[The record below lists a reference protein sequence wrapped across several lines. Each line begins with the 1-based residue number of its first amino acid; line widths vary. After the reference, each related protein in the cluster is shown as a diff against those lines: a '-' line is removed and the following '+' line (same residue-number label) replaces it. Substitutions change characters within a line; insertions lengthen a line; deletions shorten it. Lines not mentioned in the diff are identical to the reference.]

1 MVVKCCQ
8 KKSCLQKKGRKRPQ
22 SWIKVHS
29 VKRKFSRDLF
39 ESWSR
44 IFPEVSYFTIFA
56 RNEQVTVPNN
66 LFSPKAESSAEFVMV
81 AR

>member
-1 MVVKCCQ
+1 MLP
-8 KKSCLQKKGRKRPQ
+8 KKILPAEKRRKRQ
-22 SWIKVHS
+22 LSWIKVHS

-56 RNEQVTVPNN
+56 RNEQVTVPDS

-81 AR
+81 AG

>member
-1 MVVKCCQ
+1 MLP
-8 KKSCLQKKGRKRPQ
+8 KKILPAEKGRKRPQ

-29 VKRKFSRDLF
+29 VKTKFPREFF
-39 ESWSR
+39 ESGSR

-56 RNEQVTVPNN
+56 RNEQVTVPNS